1 MAELSEQSKV
11 EDSQTV
17 MSDETSKQR
26 RSEIWFNDKAE
37 PGETA
42 VYLERYPTWG
52 MTRGELQSGKPV
64 IGIAQ
69 SGSELTPCNRIHL
82 SLAARVKDGIR
93 DAGGIPFE
101 FPIHPIQE
109 SCRRPTAALDRNLAY
124 LGLVEILVGYPF
136 DGVVLTTACD
146 KTTPACLM
154 AAATVN
160 MPAIVLSGG
169 PMLDS
174 YHNGK
179 LAGSGMALW
188 EARRQLA
195 AGNITEDDLI
205 DITLA
210 SAPSP
215 GHCNT
220 MGTALSMN
228 SLAEA
233 LGMSLPGCATIPAPY
248 GERGRMAYETGRRI
262 VEMVKEDLTPS
273 RVMTREAFENAIVV
287 NSAIGG
293 STNCAPHIVAIARH
307 MGVPVELQD
316 FETVGHDIPLLANI
330 QPAGEHLGE
339 GFHRAGGIPA
349 VMSEL
354 LRVGKVHGGALTVTG
369 KTVAENHTGSRIHD
383 TKIIRRY
390 EEPVKE
396 KAGFLVL
403 SGNLFDSAIVK
414 MSVISPDFRRRFLST
429 PGEEDCFTSRVIVF
443 DGPEDYRRRIED
455 PALEID
461 ETCMLVVRGTGPIG
475 YPGAAEVVNM
485 APPGA
490 LVRKGF
496 RMLPCMGDGRQSGTS
511 DSPSILHASP
521 ESAAGGNLAILE
533 TGDRVKVDLKN
544 RRVNLLVSDEEI
556 ARRRAALPSATLKN
570 ESPWQELYRANTGQ
584 LETGATLDFAVG
596 YRDLRKTVPRH
607 SH

>member
-1 MAELSEQSKV
+1 LENDSKFN
-11 EDSQTV
+11 
-17 MSDETSKQR
+17 R
-26 RSEIWFNDKAE
+26 RSEIWFNDPAE

-52 MTRGELQSGKPV
+52 LTRGELQSGKPM

-82 SLAARVKDGIR
+82 ALAERVKDGIR

-101 FPIHPIQE
+101 FPMHPIQE

-146 KTTPACLM
+146 KTTPAALM

-169 PMLDS
+169 PMIDS
-174 YHNGK
+174 YFNGK

-195 AGNITEDDLI
+195 AGEINDSQLI

-233 LGMSLPGCATIPAPY
+233 LGMSLPGCAAIPAPY

-273 RVMTREAFENAIVV
+273 KVLTRAAFENAIVA

-293 STNCAPHIVAIARH
+293 STNCAPHMIAIARH
-307 MGVPVELQD
+307 MGVELDIQD
-316 FETVGHDIPLLANI
+316 FEDVGGDIPLLANV
-330 QPAGEHLGE
+330 QPAGKHLGE
-339 GFHRAGGIPA
+339 GFHRAGGVPA
-349 VMSEL
+349 IMGEL
-354 LRVGKVHGGALTVTG
+354 LQAGKLNPEALTVSG
-369 KTVAENHTGSRIHD
+369 KTIGENYAGWSTRDEDIIHKFA
-383 TKIIRRY
+383 T
-390 EEPVKE
+390 PVME

-403 SGNLFDSAIVK
+403 RGNLFDSAIVK
-414 MSVISPDFRRRFLST
+414 MSVISPDFRSRFLST
-429 PGEEDCFTSRVIVF
+429 PGEENCFTARVIVF

-455 PALEID
+455 PALNID
-461 ETCMLVVRGTGPIG
+461 ETCMLVIRGTGPIG
-475 YPGAAEVVNM
+475 YPGSAEVVNM

-533 TGDRVKVDLKN
+533 TGDSVKVDLAN
-544 RRVNLLVSDEEI
+544 RKVNLLVSGEEI
-556 ARRRAALPSATLKN
+556 AKRRAALAPEKLHN
-570 ESPWQELYRANTGQ
+570 DSPWQQLFRAHVGQ
-584 LETGATLDFAVG
+584 LETGACLDFAVG
-596 YRDLRKTVPRH
+596 YRELRKTVPRH

>member
-1 MAELSEQSKV
+1 M
-11 EDSQTV
+11 
-17 MSDETSKQR
+17 
-26 RSEIWFNDKAE
+26 
-37 PGETA
+37 
-42 VYLERYPTWG
+42 
-52 MTRGELQSGKPV
+52 

-82 SLAARVKDGIR
+82 SLVDRVKDGIR

-101 FPIHPIQE
+101 FPMHPIQE

-146 KTTPACLM
+146 KTTPAALM

-169 PMLDS
+169 PMIDS
-174 YHNGK
+174 YYNGK

-195 AGNITEDDLI
+195 AGNISESELI

-233 LGMSLPGCATIPAPY
+233 LGMSLPGCAAIPAPY

-273 RVMTREAFENAIVV
+273 KVLTREAFENAIVA

-293 STNCAPHIVAIARH
+293 STNCAPHLVAIARH
-307 MGVPVELQD
+307 MGVDVEVQD
-316 FETVGHDIPLLANI
+316 FEDFGADIPLLANV

-339 GFHRAGGIPA
+339 GFHRAGGVPA
-349 VMSEL
+349 IMGEL
-354 LRVGKVHGGALTVTG
+354 LGAGKLHGGALTISG
-369 KTVAENHTGSRIHD
+369 KTVAENYGSWKTLD
-383 TKIIRRY
+383 EKVIRKF
-390 EEPVKE
+390 ETPLKE
-396 KAGFLVL
+396 KAGFRVL
-403 SGNLFDSAIVK
+403 RGNLFNSAIVK
-414 MSVISPDFRRRFLST
+414 MSVVSPEFRARFLSK
-429 PGEEDCFTSRVIVF
+429 PGEENCFTSRVIVF

-455 PALEID
+455 PSLNID
-461 ETCMLVVRGTGPIG
+461 ENCMLVVRGTGPLG
-475 YPGAAEVVNM
+475 YPGSAEVVNM
-485 APPGA
+485 SPPGA
-490 LVRKGF
+490 LVKKGF
-496 RMLPCMGDGRQSGTS
+496 RMLPCLGDGRQSGTS

-521 ESAAGGNLAILE
+521 ESAAGGNLAILQ
-533 TGDRVKVDLKN
+533 TGDLVKVDLGN
-544 RRVNLLVSDEEI
+544 SRVDLLVSDEEI
-556 ARRRAALPSATLKN
+556 ALRRTQLEPVQLQHD
-570 ESPWQELYRANTGQ
+570 SPWQQLYRAHVGQ
-584 LETGATLDFAVG
+584 LETGACLDFAVG
-596 YRDLRKTVPRH
+596 YRELRKTVPRH